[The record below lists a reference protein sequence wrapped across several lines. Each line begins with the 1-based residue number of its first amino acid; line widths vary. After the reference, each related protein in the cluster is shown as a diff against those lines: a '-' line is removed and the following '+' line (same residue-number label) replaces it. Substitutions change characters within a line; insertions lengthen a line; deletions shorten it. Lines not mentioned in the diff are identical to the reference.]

1 MKVYGLH
8 FAVLTLL
15 STGLGACSGITSM
28 SGTSSSSGGSAN
40 QSGDTTRLS
49 DGSVSVKILKKDN
62 NSDAVSGSK
71 ELLGQKI
78 SKENK
83 FKGVQGFLVKDSER
97 LRATI
102 NECLDA
108 NLLVVQAGMNQGA
121 DAVRAT
127 GRKAILPQTIQ
138 VGGADIVERFA
149 DDLYNPLKTGRA
161 ETAAGTLSLEYLGA
175 LATVA
180 DVVAWNCDFANPAAR
195 CNCGTEEGA
204 KKILQRCIPSYPDS
218 QIAEVAKGFAA
229 SCSVADVA
237 KKREALAAFLSSS
250 TFAEAR

>member
-1 MKVYGLH
+1 
-8 FAVLTLL
+8 
-15 STGLGACSGITSM
+15 M

-49 DGSVSVKILKKDN
+49 DGSVSVKIAKKDN

-108 NLLVVQAGMNQGA
+108 NLLVVQAGMIQGA
-121 DAVRAT
+121 AAVPAT
-127 GRKAILPQTIQ
+127 GRKAILQQTIQ

-161 ETAAGTLSLEYLGA
+161 ETAA
-175 LATVA
+175 
-180 DVVAWNCDFANPAAR
+180 
-195 CNCGTEEGA
+195 
-204 KKILQRCIPSYPDS
+204 
-218 QIAEVAKGFAA
+218 
-229 SCSVADVA
+229 
-237 KKREALAAFLSSS
+237 
-250 TFAEAR
+250 

>member
-1 MKVYGLH
+1 MKVYVLQ

-28 SGTSSSSGGSAN
+28 SGTSSSSGGS
-40 QSGDTTRLS
+40 GI
-49 DGSVSVKILKKDN
+49 VKIEKN
-62 NSDAVSGSK
+62 PINAEAVAGSK
-71 ELLGQKI
+71 DLLSQKI

-108 NLLVVQAGMNQGA
+108 NLLVVQAGMIQGA
-121 DAVRAT
+121 AAVPAT
-127 GRKAILPQTIQ
+127 GRKAILPLTIPA
-138 VGGADIVERFA
+138 GGADIVERFA

-218 QIAEVAKGFAA
+218 QLAEVAKGFAA